1 MINSVR
7 ALALA
12 TYKENI
18 RDRIMLALVVF
29 CLLLLGS
36 TVFLGSIS
44 LDQDSKI
51 IIDFGLFGIFFFGV
65 IITLFV
71 SGSTIA
77 KELDQRTAYTV
88 LARPIKRS
96 WFIAGKFSGIA
107 MTLATLTASMALV
120 FFVLLA
126 IRLNIHDI
134 DLSLILAII
143 YLYLEL
149 LVLAALLLLFS
160 SFTSSVLSV
169 IYGFAVLLI
178 GHSTPTIVALIR
190 DTESIFRY
198 IFLAIYYIF
207 PNFEKFNLRND
218 AVYHLTP
225 NPLEV
230 FLVFGYATAF
240 IVLFLYL
247 AGLTLQKTEL

>member
-1 MINSVR
+1 MISTIR

-18 RDRIMLALVVF
+18 RDRIMLVIIVF

-71 SGSTIA
+71 SGGAIT
-77 KELDQRTAYTV
+77 KELDQRTAYTI

-96 WFIAGKFSGIA
+96 WFIIGKFAGIA
-107 MTLATLTASMALV
+107 LTLATIIASMSLI
-120 FFVLLA
+120 FFVLLT
-126 IRLNIHDI
+126 IRLNVHAI
-134 DLSLILAII
+134 DLSLGLAII

-178 GHSTPTIVALIR
+178 GHSSPTIVALIR
-190 DTESIFRY
+190 DTKSAFKY
-198 IFLAIYYIF
+198 VFLTIYYLF
-207 PNFEKFNLRND
+207 PNLEKFNLRND
-218 AVYHLTP
+218 AVYHIRP

-230 FLVFGYATAF
+230 LLVFGYATTL

-247 AGLTLQKTEL
+247 ASMALRHQEL